1 MSIDLSPA
9 STISSLSDN
18 FELFNK
24 IFIQKISLI
33 FEGVIKSNNTKPIIE
48 KNKTIF
54 SMDEIPSI
62 SLYNY
67 LYRIKKYTKIEDS
80 TLIIALIYIDRICK
94 MNDFMINHYNI
105 HKLLFTAIILAI
117 KNNEDIYFTNSFYSI
132 VGGISSN
139 ELKNLELEFT
149 LLIQFKFYV
158 KKSLFDEY
166 NKYINNEN
174 INMKKNKCKEP
185 NES

>member
-1 MSIDLSPA
+1 
-9 STISSLSDN
+9 
-18 FELFNK
+18 
-24 IFIQKISLI
+24 
-33 FEGVIKSNNTKPIIE
+33 
-48 KNKTIF
+48 
-54 SMDEIPSI
+54 
-62 SLYNY
+62 
-67 LYRIKKYTKIEDS
+67 
-80 TLIIALIYIDRICK
+80 

>member
-18 FELFNK
+18 FELFNE

-33 FEGVIKSNNTKPIIE
+33 FEGVIKSNNMKPIIE

-67 LYRIKKYTKIEDS
+67 L
-80 TLIIALIYIDRICK
+80 
-94 MNDFMINHYNI
+94 
-105 HKLLFTAIILAI
+105 
-117 KNNEDIYFTNSFYSI
+117 KN
-132 VGGISSN
+132 
-139 ELKNLELEFT
+139 
-149 LLIQFKFYV
+149 
-158 KKSLFDEY
+158 
-166 NKYINNEN
+166 
-174 INMKKNKCKEP
+174 
-185 NES
+185 